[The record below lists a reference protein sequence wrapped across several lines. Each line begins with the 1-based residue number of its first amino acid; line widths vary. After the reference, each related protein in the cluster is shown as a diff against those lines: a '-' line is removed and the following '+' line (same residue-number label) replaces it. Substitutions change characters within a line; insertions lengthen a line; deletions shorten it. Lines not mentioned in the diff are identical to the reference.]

1 MATSSGKS
9 GSSLHAAVLLVA
21 VVLAGTCASGADA
34 QFNITNLCNK
44 TITITTRAAN
54 VSIGS
59 GVTVNITQT
68 PATFLVGP
76 VSVTTPGVSV
86 PVTITI
92 PPAILRAIETLFDVE
107 KIVFSCSGNCV
118 TLTVTFT
125 VLGGPPRTIVL
136 GPVCAS
142 ATLPPLPSVP

>member
-1 MATSSGKS
+1 MAISSGKS
-9 GSSLHAAVLLVA
+9 GSSLHAAVVVVV

-34 QFNITNLCNK
+34 QFTIANLCNK
-44 TITITTRAAN
+44 TITITTRATN

-59 GVTVNITQT
+59 GVTVNITGT
-68 PATFLVGP
+68 PGTFFVGP
-76 VSVTTPGVSV
+76 VSVSTPGGSV

-92 PPAILRAIETLFDVE
+92 PPTILTIIETLFDVE
-107 KIVFSCSGNCV
+107 EIVFSCVNNCV
-118 TLTVTFT
+118 TFTVTFT
-125 VLGGPPRTIVL
+125 ILGGPPRTIVL